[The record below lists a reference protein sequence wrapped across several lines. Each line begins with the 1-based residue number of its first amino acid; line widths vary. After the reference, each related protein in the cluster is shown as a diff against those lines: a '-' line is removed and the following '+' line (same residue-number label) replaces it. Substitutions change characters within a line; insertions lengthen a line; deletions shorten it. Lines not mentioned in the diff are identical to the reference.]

1 MDKIYLGNGTEKFN
15 DDQIEFAINL
25 SKIKQAQEHIFEYKG
40 EKYLKLRMVK
50 KREADQYGRT
60 HYIEVNTFKPEQQPT
75 QQAAPMPTTPI
86 EPVAPTDGFE
96 DSIPF

>member
-1 MDKIYLGNGTEKFN
+1 MEKIYLGNGTEKF
-15 DDQIEFAINL
+15 DGDQIEFAINL
-25 SKIKQAQEHIFEYKG
+25 SKIKQVQEHIFEYKG

-75 QQAAPMPTTPI
+75 QQAAPMPTTPV
-86 EPVAPTDGFE
+86 ESVTPSDAFND
-96 DSIPF
+96 DIPF

>member
-1 MDKIYLGNGTEKFN
+1 MPFKTTPEIDFSAVGLITDVPTHSLPDGAWN
-15 DDQIEFAINL
+15 DCLNL
-25 SKIKQAQEHIFEYKG
+25 RCKDGSVQG
-40 EKYLKLRMVK
+40 
-50 KREADQYGRT
+50 
-60 HYIEVNTFKPEQQPT
+60 VNTFKPEQQPT

>member
-1 MDKIYLGNGTEKFN
+1 
-15 DDQIEFAINL
+15 
-25 SKIKQAQEHIFEYKG
+25 
-40 EKYLKLRMVK
+40 MVK
-50 KREADQYGRT
+50 KREVDQYGRT
-60 HYIEVNTFKPEQQPT
+60 HYIEVNTFKPGQQPT

>member
-1 MDKIYLGNGTEKFN
+1 MEKIYLGNGTEKF
-15 DDQIEFAINL
+15 DGDQIEFAINL
-25 SKIKQAQEHIFEYKG
+25 SKIKQVQEHIFEYKG

-75 QQAAPMPTTPI
+75 QQAAPMPTTPV
-86 EPVAPTDGFE
+86 ESVAPSDAFN
-96 DSIPF
+96 DDIPF